1 MVSETRYLK
10 TRIGVNYVRKIL
22 KMFASSDKHS
32 ISENSL
38 ENLDF
43 KYLNW
48 LLKRVRYG
56 DYFYHR
62 SWKLTNTIF

>member
-1 MVSETRYLK
+1 MVSETLCLK

-22 KMFASSDKHS
+22 KMFALSNKHS

-43 KYLNW
+43 KYLN
-48 LLKRVRYG
+48 
-56 DYFYHR
+56 
-62 SWKLTNTIF
+62 